1 MRSEFQIKV
10 DDSANQIDKLIE
22 SIDKNNDELK
32 REVYNLNK

>member
-10 DDSANQIDKLIE
+10 EDSTNYIDKLIE
-22 SIDKNNDELK
+22 SIDQNNEELK